1 MLLPNGDRAE
11 IALSRLEDYLLNPA
25 HPTGKHKARVLA
37 AALGLDRSSAE
48 FLRSWLLSLAREG
61 SATPDVKDEYG
72 ERFVILGKLSYNGR
86 DAVVRTAWIV
96 RTGRDVPEFLTA
108 FVE

>member
-11 IALSRLEDYLLNPA
+11 VAPSRLAEYLLNPA
-25 HPTGKHKARVLA
+25 HPTGKHKARVFA

-48 FLRSWLLSLAREG
+48 FLRSWLLNLVREG
-61 SATPDVKDEYG
+61 EATPYAQDEYG

-86 DAVVRTAWIV
+86 NALVRTAWII
-96 RTGRDVPEFLTA
+96 RAGRDVPEFLTA